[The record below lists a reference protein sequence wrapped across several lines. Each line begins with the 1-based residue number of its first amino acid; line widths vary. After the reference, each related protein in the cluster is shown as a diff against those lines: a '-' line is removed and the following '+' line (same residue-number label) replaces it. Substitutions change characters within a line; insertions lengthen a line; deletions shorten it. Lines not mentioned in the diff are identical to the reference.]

1 MIIVPAIDLL
11 RGQCV
16 RLNQGDY
23 EEATF
28 YDRDPVAVARE
39 FEQAGARRIHIVD
52 LDAAHGDR
60 ATNRQKI
67 RKIRKA
73 VSCVIELGGGIRT
86 DDDIEELM
94 DLGIDRMVLGTTF
107 ARKPQI
113 VEGWSAHYGNVFVAG
128 IDARDGHVYVSG
140 WEQKTRIEDIE
151 LARQAATV
159 GASSIVYTNIERD
172 GTLSGPDIERTSLIA
187 ETSGLPVVLS
197 GGIGSEADVK
207 AVVEGAHAGV
217 RGIILGKAVYEETLD
232 LAAVIE
238 TYQNDEEGADW

>member
-1 MIIVPAIDLL
+1 MIIIPAIDLL

-23 EEATF
+23 GEATF

-52 LDAAHGDR
+52 LDAAHGDKT
-60 ATNRQKI
+60 TNRKKI

-73 VSCVIELGGGIRT
+73 VGCVIELGGGIRT
-86 DDDIEELM
+86 DDDIEELL
-94 DLGIDRMVLGTTF
+94 DLGIDRLVLGTTF

-113 VEGWSAHYGNVFVAG
+113 VEDWSAHYGNVFVAG
-128 IDARDGHVYVSG
+128 IDAKDGFVYVSG
-140 WEQKTRIEDIE
+140 WEQKTGIEDTE

-159 GASSIVYTNIERD
+159 GASGIIYTNIERD
-172 GTLSGPDIERTSLIA
+172 GTLSGPDIERTNLSA

-207 AVVEGAHAGV
+207 TATEKAHAGV
-217 RGIILGKAVYEETLD
+217 RGLILGKAIYEQTVD
-232 LAAVIE
+232 LARLIE
-238 TYQNDEEGADW
+238 TYQGDEGADW

>member
-1 MIIVPAIDLL
+1 MIIIPAIDLL

-23 EEATF
+23 GEATF

-52 LDAAHGDR
+52 LDAAHGDKT
-60 ATNRQKI
+60 TNRKKI

-73 VSCVIELGGGIRT
+73 VNCVIELGGGIRT
-86 DDDIEELM
+86 DDDIEELL
-94 DLGIDRMVLGTTF
+94 DLGIDRLVLGTTF
-107 ARKPQI
+107 AKKPQI

-128 IDARDGHVYVSG
+128 IDARDGLVYVSG
-140 WEQKTRIEDIE
+140 WEQKTRIEDTE

-172 GTLSGPDIERTSLIA
+172 GTLAGPDVQRTSLIA
-187 ETSGLPVVLS
+187 ETSALPVVLS

-207 AVVEGAHAGV
+207 TVAEQAHGGV
-217 RGIILGKAVYEETLD
+217 RGVIVGKAIYEEAVD
-232 LAAVIE
+232 LAGLIE
-238 TYQNDEEGADW
+238 TYQGGEGADW

>member
-1 MIIVPAIDLL
+1 MIIIPAIDLL

-23 EEATF
+23 GEATF

-52 LDAAHGDR
+52 LDAAHGDKT
-60 ATNRQKI
+60 TNRKKI

-73 VSCVIELGGGIRT
+73 VRCVIELGGGIRT
-86 DDDIEELM
+86 DDDIEELL
-94 DLGIDRMVLGTTF
+94 DLGIDRLVLGTTF
-107 ARKPQI
+107 AKKPQI

-128 IDARDGHVYVSG
+128 IDARDGLVYVSG
-140 WEQKTRIEDIE
+140 WEQKTRIEDTE

-172 GTLSGPDIERTSLIA
+172 GTLAGPDVERTSLIA

-197 GGIGSEADVK
+197 GGIGSETDVK
-207 AVVEGAHAGV
+207 TVAEQAHRGV
-217 RGIILGKAVYEETLD
+217 RGVIVGKAIYEEAVD
-232 LAAVIE
+232 LAGLIE
-238 TYQNDEEGADW
+238 TYQGEEGADW